1 MNLAVFINALGLGG
15 TEKAA
20 CLWAALLKQQLPDW
34 NIQVLS
40 LQDGPRRADLERS
53 GIPLVVCPTNL
64 KSDKSDFLAS
74 HLQSA
79 DVIHAHCPGTPHQ
92 GDILGQAL
100 TTLGRSI
107 PVVQTNIF
115 GRLDNPAENA
125 WTDFRL
131 FISWTSCVQAARRA
145 RRKLNLDFFRRQSVA
160 VYPVLDPFGIMT
172 DDRLQMTN
180 REGWMTE
187 QKSDLLARAVAFR
200 EQLAIPKDAVVF
212 GRFSRPEPNKW
223 SPIVLDAFLAA
234 HRDNPNI
241 RLLLREPPPAVA
253 EGLISSHLAAWLH
266 LPNQEPGTKNQE
278 LKLPII
284 LLKATANAEELMT
297 SQLACDAILHT
308 SSFGES
314 FGYGIAE
321 PMALGK
327 PVITNSTPWRDQAQ
341 IELVQHGT
349 CGLIASTVPS
359 MKEVIIRMAQSSE
372 WRTMCGAKARR
383 HILALADPEAST
395 DRVANALRCAM
406 KSEDNPLAE
415 HDLEKALKTAEYLD
429 KHQWGHSY
437 AEQLHLRAFTAKVH
451 AIRAFHFLN
460 ERTRRMP
467 PTH

>member
-1 MNLAVFINALGLGG
+1 M
-15 TEKAA
+15 
-20 CLWAALLKQQLPDW
+20 
-34 NIQVLS
+34 LS
-40 LQDGPRRADLERS
+40 LQDGPRRADLERTK
-53 GIPLVVCPTNL
+53 IPLVVCPTRL
-64 KSDKSDFLAS
+64 KSDMSDFLAN
-74 HLQSA
+74 HFQSA

-92 GDILGQAL
+92 GDVLGQAL
-100 TTLGRSI
+100 TSLDRKI

-115 GRLDNPAENA
+115 GRLDNPTENA

-145 RRKLNLDFFRRQSVA
+145 RRKLDLDFFRRQSVA
-160 VYPVLDPFGIMT
+160 VYPVIDPLGIMT
-172 DDRLQMTN
+172 HDESRMTD
-180 REGWMTE
+180 REGWITDK
-187 QKSDLLARAVAFR
+187 KSDLLARAVAFR

-223 SPIVLDAFLAA
+223 TPLVLDAFLAA
-234 HRDNPNI
+234 HRENPHI

-253 EGLISSHLAAWLH
+253 AELVSSGSAHWFAS
-266 LPNQEPGTKNQE
+266 NQGPSTKNQE
-278 LKLPII
+278 PCNASVISHPPSVI
-284 LLKATANAEELMT
+284 LLPATSDPEELSV
-297 SQLACDAILHT
+297 SQMACDVVLHT

-327 PVITNSTPWRDQAQ
+327 PVITNSTPWQDQAQ

-359 MKEVIIRMAQSSE
+359 MKNAIINMAENSE
-372 WRTMCGAKARR
+372 WRLSYGAAAKQ
-383 HILALADPEAST
+383 HILALANPEDST
-395 DRVANALRCAM
+395 QRVTTALQCVIN
-406 KSEDNPLAE
+406 SEENPLAE

-451 AIRAFHFLN
+451 AIRAFHFLKK
-460 ERTRRMP
+460 RTVRMLA
-467 PTH
+467 TH